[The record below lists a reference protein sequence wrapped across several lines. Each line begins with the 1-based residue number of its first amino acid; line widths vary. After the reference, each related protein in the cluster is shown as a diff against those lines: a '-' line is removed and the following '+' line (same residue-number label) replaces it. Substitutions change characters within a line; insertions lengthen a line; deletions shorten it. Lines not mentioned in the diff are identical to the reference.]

1 VLEWTRPGGIAA
13 VDDGFILNVGSGHLI
28 WLNHALEP
36 FDGLFLDQRAAI
48 DTVTDVVI
56 RQWAVTPRG
65 RIFMVADVRHDDDGW
80 VPGYH
85 SLKLGAKP
93 SLQTHLASHVADDDR
108 RFYTRAIPMVAIAAG
123 EGYFLRLEREPY
135 LFAADR
141 PSETL
146 AAFPK
151 RYRQIPAMPA
161 DRGFDSFRQ
170 EMQTLAR
177 ATMPA
182 GLFGSGDHLYLLTRE
197 PHEKGGTRW
206 LLHALD
212 PATDKIEHVIELPT
226 RAPFLIVAPGLVQ
239 WAILERGPYREPMPQ
254 QSLDSLLLLPS
265 SWVEDAA
272 SPLAS
277 EHSAAAVRCSDA
289 TQ

>member
-1 VLEWTRPGGIAA
+1 VA
-13 VDDGFILNVGSGHLI
+13 
-28 WLNHALEP
+28 
-36 FDGLFLDQRAAI
+36 
-48 DTVTDVVI
+48 
-56 RQWAVTPRG
+56 
-65 RIFMVADVRHDDDGW
+65 VAD
-80 VPGYH
+80 
-85 SLKLGAKP
+85 
-93 SLQTHLASHVADDDR
+93 
-108 RFYTRAIPMVAIAAG
+108 G
-123 EGYFLRLEREPY
+123 EGYFLRLEREPSI
-135 LFAADR
+135 FSARR
-141 PSETL
+141 PSVPL

-265 SWVEDAA
+265 SWVEAAA